1 VDQRYAGVICQ
12 GSGVCMGWSVR
23 YQGYAW
29 GNLSGIRGM
38 HRVVCQGSGV
48 CMGWSVRY
56 QRLFMGW
63 SVRDKWYAWGDLL
76 LESMVRSVRD
86 KEYAWGDLSGIRG
99 MQG

>member
-1 VDQRYAGVICQ
+1 MVRSVRDKEYAWGDLSGIRGMHGVACQ

-23 YQGYAW
+23 YQG
-29 GNLSGIRGM
+29 
-38 HRVVCQGSGV
+38 
-48 CMGWSVRY
+48 
-56 QRLFMGW
+56 LFTGW

-86 KEYAWGDLSGIRG
+86 KKYDLSGVRG